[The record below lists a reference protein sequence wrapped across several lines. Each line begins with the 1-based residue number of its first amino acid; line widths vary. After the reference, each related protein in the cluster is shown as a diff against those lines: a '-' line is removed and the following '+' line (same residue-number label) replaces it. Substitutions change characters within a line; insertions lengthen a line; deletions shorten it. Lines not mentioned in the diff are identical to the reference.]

1 MCPFLPDSPRLL
13 MRKEK
18 HEEALEVLAALEG
31 HGATVDSSSVRT
43 QYAIIKDI
51 MDKERG
57 DECTWWQLITGRGPS
72 GAVRRMILG
81 AWMQCMN
88 QVSSF
93 LLISFAHSS
102 MLKRWLTHITRF
114 RALT

>member
-1 MCPFLPDSPRLL
+1 
-13 MRKEK
+13 
-18 HEEALEVLAALEG
+18 
-31 HGATVDSSSVRT
+31 
-43 QYAIIKDI
+43 

-88 QVSSF
+88 Q
-93 LLISFAHSS
+93 LLHDLCLYQRPRPQRIYGPGPCCC
-102 MLKRWLTHITRF
+102 WLDRLPHLLFSR
-114 RALT
+114 LVCH

>member
-1 MCPFLPDSPRLL
+1 

-31 HGATVDSSSVRT
+31 HGATVDSPSVRT

-51 MDKERG
+51 MDKEHG

-88 QVSSF
+88 QVSSIVPH
-93 LLISFAHSS
+93 LHYS
-102 MLKRWLTHITRF
+102 RF
-114 RALT
+114 NGTERVNQEVLDLGHQRN